1 MKRINGIDS
10 NMIANNLTP
19 ILQTHP
25 GEVIK
30 DEVEARG
37 MSQKT
42 LADNMGM
49 SYKALNDI
57 LNERRPVSVDSAM
70 MFEAALG
77 IPAQTLLGL
86 QIEYDIAKNKKDKS
100 FLQRIASI
108 KRVAAVL

>member
-1 MKRINGIDS
+1 
-10 NMIANNLTP
+10 
-19 ILQTHP
+19 
-25 GEVIK
+25 
-30 DEVEARG
+30 
-37 MSQKT
+37 
-42 LADNMGM
+42 M

>member
-1 MKRINGIDS
+1 MVRIENIDS
-10 NMIANNLTP
+10 NMIANNLTSFH
-19 ILQTHP
+19 QTHP
-25 GEVIK
+25 GEVLK

-37 MSQKT
+37 MSQKA

-86 QIEYDIAKNKKDKS
+86 QIEYDIAKNKKDKF
-100 FLQRIASI
+100 FLQRLASI